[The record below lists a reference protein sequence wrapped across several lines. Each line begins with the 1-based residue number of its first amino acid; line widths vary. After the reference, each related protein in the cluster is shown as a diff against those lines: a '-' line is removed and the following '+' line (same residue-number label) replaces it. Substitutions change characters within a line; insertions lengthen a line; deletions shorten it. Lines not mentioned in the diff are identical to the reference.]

1 MGKLS
6 KIIEAIHAAGSG
18 CAMDEFG
25 SGYASLNL
33 IQNIPPPARSFEYA
47 FHQQV
52 QHRHAQQHSPRRQT
66 LLPARTGAGAGHR
79 IQYNP
84 LRGKR
89 LEGPPYDFNR
99 FIALCRTIEAS
110 GIRSIQLGFG
120 NSEVLDT
127 AFVGY
132 SYGNCFSTPADAQ
145 WLADYNKGRGS
156 FGEHFRPAL
165 NTFQTMIDAGVWKK
179 SDLSLT
185 YAERET
191 MLFNRQCA
199 MVEDSVLIARRGYSL
214 TGSTDQFALMPFF
227 SPGTPCDWARL
238 YMVCYVGLNK
248 HLGEPQNKKKYDLVM
263 QLMDYISTPEGQIAL
278 AADTGAMYSSVKKVP
293 APDIPEIAD
302 MLPALSHGRYAIFP
316 ELKNAQDALREGL
329 AGMLAGALTQ
339 DDVIRMVDH
348 QNKNPLP
355 PKACT
360 VIGEA
365 TADFTLIET
374 GNFLTDAM
382 RAKAGA
388 DVALFLDN
396 GKDGKYNGKGA
407 SARFRP
413 QTTNDV
419 SGLSPI

>member
-1 MGKLS
+1 M
-6 KIIEAIHAAGSG
+6 
-18 CAMDEFG
+18 
-25 SGYASLNL
+25 
-33 IQNIPPPARSFEYA
+33 
-47 FHQQV
+47 
-52 QHRHAQQHSPRRQT
+52 
-66 LLPARTGAGAGHR
+66 
-79 IQYNP
+79 
-84 LRGKR
+84 
-89 LEGPPYDFNR
+89 
-99 FIALCRTIEAS
+99 
-110 GIRSIQLGFG
+110 
-120 NSEVLDT
+120 LDT
-127 AFVGY
+127 
-132 SYGNCFSTPADAQ
+132 
-145 WLADYNKGRGS
+145 
-156 FGEHFRPAL
+156 
-165 NTFQTMIDAGVWKK
+165 GVWKK

-199 MVEDSVLIARRGYSL
+199 MVEDSVLMARRGYAL

-238 YMVCYVGLNK
+238 YMVCYIGLNK
-248 HLGEPQNKKKYDLVM
+248 HLGEPQNKKKYDPVM
-263 QLMDYISTPEGQIAL
+263 QLMDYISTPEGQLAL

-316 ELKNAQDALREGL
+316 EPKNAQDALRESL

-396 GKDGKYNGKGA
+396 GKGV

-419 SGLSPI
+419 SGPSPI

>member
-1 MGKLS
+1 MPL
-6 KIIEAIHAAGSG
+6 II
-18 CAMDEFG
+18 
-25 SGYASLNL
+25 
-33 IQNIPPPARSFEYA
+33 
-47 FHQQV
+47 
-52 QHRHAQQHSPRRQT
+52 
-66 LLPARTGAGAGHR
+66 
-79 IQYNP
+79 
-84 LRGKR
+84 
-89 LEGPPYDFNR
+89 
-99 FIALCRTIEAS
+99 
-110 GIRSIQLGFG
+110 
-120 NSEVLDT
+120 
-127 AFVGY
+127 
-132 SYGNCFSTPADAQ
+132 
-145 WLADYNKGRGS
+145 
-156 FGEHFRPAL
+156 
-165 NTFQTMIDAGVWKK
+165 
-179 SDLSLT
+179 
-185 YAERET
+185 
-191 MLFNRQCA
+191 
-199 MVEDSVLIARRGYSL
+199 
-214 TGSTDQFALMPFF
+214 MPFF
-227 SPGTPCDWARL
+227 SPGTPCDWDRL
-238 YMVCYVGLNK
+238 YMVCYIGLNK
-248 HLGEPQNKKKYDLVM
+248 PLGEPQNKKKYDPVM
-263 QLMDYISTPEGQIAL
+263 QLMDYISTPEGQLAL

-316 ELKNAQDALREGL
+316 ESKNAQDALREGL

-396 GKDGKYNGKGA
+396 GNDGKDNGKGV

-419 SGLSPI
+419 IRALPDMKHGESGVLQVVDMTGENLLRTLEYAIPADNDIRGWFYYFSGLKMTYAPSAMPGKRIIKITDAEGKPLEAQRVYTAAVMDQTFPEDAIQSLTDTGISIQALLTETIQSRKTITPGKDGRFIIR

>member
-1 MGKLS
+1 
-6 KIIEAIHAAGSG
+6 
-18 CAMDEFG
+18 
-25 SGYASLNL
+25 
-33 IQNIPPPARSFEYA
+33 
-47 FHQQV
+47 
-52 QHRHAQQHSPRRQT
+52 
-66 LLPARTGAGAGHR
+66 
-79 IQYNP
+79 
-84 LRGKR
+84 
-89 LEGPPYDFNR
+89 
-99 FIALCRTIEAS
+99 
-110 GIRSIQLGFG
+110 
-120 NSEVLDT
+120 
-127 AFVGY
+127 
-132 SYGNCFSTPADAQ
+132 
-145 WLADYNKGRGS
+145 
-156 FGEHFRPAL
+156 
-165 NTFQTMIDAGVWKK
+165 
-179 SDLSLT
+179 
-185 YAERET
+185 
-191 MLFNRQCA
+191 
-199 MVEDSVLIARRGYSL
+199 
-214 TGSTDQFALMPFF
+214 
-227 SPGTPCDWARL
+227 
-238 YMVCYVGLNK
+238 MVCYIGLNK
-248 HLGEPQNKKKYDLVM
+248 PLGEPQNKKKYDPVM
-263 QLMDYISTPEGQIAL
+263 QLMDYIRTPEGQLAL

-316 ELKNAQDALREGL
+316 ESKNAQDALREGL

-348 QNKNPLP
+348 QNKTPLP

-365 TADFTLIET
+365 TTDFTLIET

>member
-1 MGKLS
+1 MPKGKPCCS
-6 KIIEAIHAAGSG
+6 TASTPWSRIQCSWPEG
-18 CAMDEFG
+18 
-25 SGYASLNL
+25 GYA
-33 IQNIPPPARSFEYA
+33 
-47 FHQQV
+47 
-52 QHRHAQQHSPRRQT
+52 
-66 LLPARTGAGAGHR
+66 
-79 IQYNP
+79 
-84 LRGKR
+84 
-89 LEGPPYDFNR
+89 
-99 FIALCRTIEAS
+99 
-110 GIRSIQLGFG
+110 
-120 NSEVLDT
+120 
-127 AFVGY
+127 
-132 SYGNCFSTPADAQ
+132 
-145 WLADYNKGRGS
+145 
-156 FGEHFRPAL
+156 
-165 NTFQTMIDAGVWKK
+165 
-179 SDLSLT
+179 
-185 YAERET
+185 
-191 MLFNRQCA
+191 
-199 MVEDSVLIARRGYSL
+199 L

-227 SPGTPCDWARL
+227 SPGTPCDWDRL
-238 YMVCYVGLNK
+238 YMVCYIGLNK
-248 HLGEPQNKKKYDLVM
+248 HLGEPQNKKKYDPVM
-263 QLMDYISTPEGQIAL
+263 QLMDYISTPEGQLAL
-278 AADTGAMYSSVKKVP
+278 AANTGAMYSSVKKVP

-316 ELKNAQDALREGL
+316 ESKNAQDALREGL

>member
-1 MGKLS
+1 M
-6 KIIEAIHAAGSG
+6 
-18 CAMDEFG
+18 
-25 SGYASLNL
+25 
-33 IQNIPPPARSFEYA
+33 
-47 FHQQV
+47 
-52 QHRHAQQHSPRRQT
+52 
-66 LLPARTGAGAGHR
+66 
-79 IQYNP
+79 
-84 LRGKR
+84 
-89 LEGPPYDFNR
+89 
-99 FIALCRTIEAS
+99 
-110 GIRSIQLGFG
+110 
-120 NSEVLDT
+120 LDT
-127 AFVGY
+127 
-132 SYGNCFSTPADAQ
+132 
-145 WLADYNKGRGS
+145 
-156 FGEHFRPAL
+156 
-165 NTFQTMIDAGVWKK
+165 GVWKK

-185 YAERET
+185 YAEREA

-199 MVEDSVLIARRGYSL
+199 MVEDSVLMAQRGGYAL

-227 SPGTPCDWARL
+227 SPGTPCDWDRL
-238 YMVCYVGLNK
+238 YMVCYTGLNK
-248 HLGEPQNKKKYDLVM
+248 HLGEPQNKKKYDPFM
-263 QLMDYISTPEGQIAL
+263 QLMDYISTPEGQLAL

-316 ELKNAQDALREGL
+316 EPKNAQNALRESL

-348 QNKNPLP
+348 QNKNPPP

-396 GKDGKYNGKGA
+396 GKGV

-419 SGLSPI
+419 SGPSPI

>member
-1 MGKLS
+1 MLNSIARDGKLYCLPCS
-6 KIIEAIHAAGSG
+6 AQVRDIVYNTI
-18 CAMDEFG
+18 
-25 SGYASLNL
+25 L
-33 IQNIPPPARSFEYA
+33 FEEKGWK
-47 FHQQV
+47 V
-52 QHRHAQQHSPRRQT
+52 
-66 LLPARTGAGAGHR
+66 
-79 IQYNP
+79 
-84 LRGKR
+84 
-89 LEGPPYDFNR
+89 PYDFNR
-99 FIALCRTIEAS
+99 FIALCRTIEAR
-110 GIRSIQLGFG
+110 GIRSIHLSFS
-120 NSEVLDT
+120 NSELLDT
-127 AFVGY
+127 AFGATATEAASAPRPMPNGWPTTKGAGAASGSISAPP
-132 SYGNCFSTPADAQ
+132 SYVSNHAVQPPVRH
-145 WLADYNKGRGS
+145 GRG
-156 FGEHFRPAL
+156 FGAHGPK
-165 NTFQTMIDAGVWKK
+165 GG
-179 SDLSLT
+179 
-185 YAERET
+185 YA
-191 MLFNRQCA
+191 
-199 MVEDSVLIARRGYSL
+199 L

-227 SPGTPCDWARL
+227 SPGTPCDWDRL
-238 YMVCYVGLNK
+238 YMVCYIGLNK
-248 HLGEPQNKKKYDLVM
+248 HLGEPQNKKKYDPVM
-263 QLMDYISTPEGQIAL
+263 QLMDYISTPEGQLAL

-316 ELKNAQDALREGL
+316 ESKNAQDALREGL

-396 GKDGKYNGKGA
+396 GNDGKDNGKGV